1 MDTSFCPSQCKEA
14 IRRKALEAGFSV
26 CGFAEAMPVDSE
38 AATRY
43 ANWIA
48 AEKNGS
54 MAYMENY
61 PDLRLD
67 PRTLLDGARTVISMA
82 INYYPKRLQQSDAPQ
97 FAYYAYGS
105 DYHDVVRHRLQTV
118 ADFIRTELGGECR
131 CCVDTA
137 PLRERYWAQRAGIG
151 FIGRNNHLIIPSQ
164 GSFFFLGEILTTL
177 PVAPDHRLNIGC
189 GDCHRCV
196 DACPMGA
203 LSRDGSCLDARICI
217 SCMTIEHRGTLPDIV
232 AQRLGNRVYGCD
244 ECQKACP
251 HNRFSSPT
259 EIEEFSPSDEFLALN
274 DETMAG
280 MTEDDFRRLFRR
292 SAVKRAKYAG
302 LMRNFEAMRKYKK

>member
-82 INYYPKRLQQSDAPQ
+82 INYYP
-97 FAYYAYGS
+97 
-105 DYHDVVRHRLQTV
+105 
-118 ADFIRTELGGECR
+118 
-131 CCVDTA
+131 
-137 PLRERYWAQRAGIG
+137 
-151 FIGRNNHLIIPSQ
+151 
-164 GSFFFLGEILTTL
+164 
-177 PVAPDHRLNIGC
+177 
-189 GDCHRCV
+189 
-196 DACPMGA
+196 
-203 LSRDGSCLDARICI
+203 
-217 SCMTIEHRGTLPDIV
+217 
-232 AQRLGNRVYGCD
+232 
-244 ECQKACP
+244 
-251 HNRFSSPT
+251 
-259 EIEEFSPSDEFLALN
+259 
-274 DETMAG
+274 
-280 MTEDDFRRLFRR
+280 
-292 SAVKRAKYAG
+292 
-302 LMRNFEAMRKYKK
+302 